1 MSLDVHNSFFLVW
14 SDGLVLGYI
23 QRPSKTN
30 GLKEDCQNGVLQ
42 GCRGCTLNSQHSGMR
57 MIHMTYLM
65 NILRLIAWNLLVRL
79 TSFFFSLQAWRCD
92 TFLSILESYVT
103 MVETVLSMDKKVL
116 VVVWCSAGV
125 HRSVT
130 FSCLLAN
137 VWLLCQLQSLK
148 SSLFIMVPWGPAN
161 LRWFDII
168 WAQGWLGQPTLP
180 AVCGHFG
187 VSLADQNFL
196 LTCNVQITDCH
207 LIAEMW
213 GFSMRHFKPV

>member
-1 MSLDVHNSFFLVW
+1 MSWLHFEQSALWYANDSHDILDEHIAF
-14 SDGLVLGYI
+14 
-23 QRPSKTN
+23 
-30 GLKEDCQNGVLQ
+30 DCLEFIGE
-42 GCRGCTLNSQHSGMR
+42 
-57 MIHMTYLM
+57 IE
-65 NILRLIAWNLLVRL
+65 
-79 TSFFFSLQAWRCD
+79 RCD

-148 SSLFIMVPWGPAN
+148 SSLFIMVPWGLAN

-168 WAQGWLGQPTLP
+168 WAQGWLGLPTLP
-180 AVCGHFG
+180 AVCGHSG
-187 VSLADQNFL
+187 VSLTGQNFL